1 MKEIVFAGGC
11 FWGVEE
17 YMSRIKGVVDTKV
30 GYANGETSNP
40 SYEEVCKGGTGHVEA
55 CYVKFDEKIIEL
67 EKLLEKYWTIINPTV
82 LNKQG
87 NDIGHQYRTGIYY
100 TNAEDL
106 PVIKDSLSKEQ
117 KKYKQSIVTEV
128 DSLTCFYE
136 AEEYHQK
143 YLKKNP
149 NGYCHINFDM

>member
-17 YMSRIKGVVDTKV
+17 FMSRIKGVVETKV
-30 GYANGETSNP
+30 GYANGEKVEP
-40 SYEEVCKGGTGHVEA
+40 SYEEVCTGTTGHAEA
-55 CYVKFDEKIIEL
+55 CYVKYDTNVVTLDQVL
-67 EKLLEKYWTIINPTV
+67 EEYWSIVEPTV
-82 LNKQG
+82 LNRQG

-100 TNAEDL
+100 INDED
-106 PVIKDSLSKEQ
+106 KEIIVKSRDNNQ
-117 KKYKQSIVTEV
+117 KNYDKPIVTEIEP
-128 DSLTCFYE
+128 LKCFYD

-149 NGYCHINFDM
+149 GGYCHIKLD